1 MKNFWWTWHS
11 WLTSQ
16 HLSDLNKVLQG
27 KDILVHCLVST
38 LKSFIKKL
46 KLWIQQLKDQNFAHF
61 SQLGI
66 QKCSRTEDYTTS
78 LEYLL
83 GDFNGRFE
91 DVGDLEQPLKIFCS
105 PFEVDI
111 IVAPSDVQ
119 LELLDLQESEEHK
132 GKFMSLSLLDF
143 YKYLADFNFPG
154 LCKYAKRMICMFGST
169 YRCEQCFSKLKF
181 IKNKFR
187 NSLTDEHMLDCL
199 RTATYNVD
207 GLIDNCVYNCKQPTI
222 TLIIILYYLII
233 IINIL

>member
-1 MKNFWWTWHS
+1 MSDNGLLVLELQDENFLMDLAFMVDITE
-11 WLTSQ
+11 

-27 KDILVHCLVST
+27 KNILVHRLVST
-38 LKSFIKKL
+38 LKSVIKKL

-61 SQLGI
+61 SQLET
-66 QKCSRTEDYTTS
+66 QKCSRTEDYTIS

-83 GDFNGRFE
+83 GDFNARFE

-105 PFEVDI
+105 TFKVDI

-132 GKFMSLSLLDF
+132 GKFLSLSLLDF

-169 YRCEQCFSKLKF
+169 YRCEQCFS
-181 IKNKFR
+181 N
-187 NSLTDEHMLDCL
+187 
-199 RTATYNVD
+199 
-207 GLIDNCVYNCKQPTI
+207 
-222 TLIIILYYLII
+222 
-233 IINIL
+233 